1 MVLSGYLYNYPSHS
15 ERSMHFQEM
24 QKVLYLKNALELK
37 KPKLQGEFL
46 ITAKIEGWFVKIH
59 FDHKL
64 GIWYAPTSS
73 ANRVIPSM
81 AWSVELF
88 NQLPKPK
95 EDCFLIA
102 EAYLEDLPFEIANG
116 IFNRSIANCHCR
128 DVVFKLHD
136 IVFKSNVLTAYQ
148 RQAKLRELLEY
159 CNAQQANHL
168 HQLPILLAAP
178 YHEVLWR
185 EQFENVVSNGGE
197 GIVAKRTCALYSHGK
212 RNTDLLKLKLECTV
226 EALADRLEEGI
237 GEQGF
242 PSLTLISKR
251 KNGTE
256 IRTVIGRH
264 EDQSKFRGNPYSI
277 IGKVVQL
284 KAMSEYEDGKLRQ
297 PVFQFIREDKLPSEI
312 D

>member
-1 MVLSGYLYNYPSHS
+1 
-15 ERSMHFQEM
+15 MHFQEM
-24 QKVLYLKNALELK
+24 QKVLHLKNALELK
-37 KPKLQGEFL
+37 KPKLQGEFIL
-46 ITAKIEGWFVKIH
+46 TEKIEGWFVKIH
-59 FDHKL
+59 FDSKL
-64 GIWYAPTSS
+64 NIWYAPTSS

-81 AWSVELF
+81 TWSVQLF

-102 EAYLEDLPFEIANG
+102 EAYLEDTPFEILNG
-116 IFNRSIANCHCR
+116 IFNRSTGNFSCKEVI
-128 DVVFKLHD
+128 FKLHD
-136 IVFKSNVLTAYQ
+136 LIYKSNTLTAYQ
-148 RQAKLRELLEY
+148 RQKELKELLRWNNISVLKE
-159 CNAQQANHL
+159 HL

-178 YHEVLWR
+178 YHEGLWK
-185 EQFENVVSNGGE
+185 EQFENVISNGGE

-242 PSLTLISKR
+242 PSLTLVSKR

-256 IRTVIGRH
+256 IRTVIGKH
-264 EDQSKFRGNPYSI
+264 EDQSKFRANPYI
-277 IGKVVQL
+277 VIGKVVQL
-284 KAMSEYEDGKLRQ
+284 KAMQEYPDGQLRQ